1 MIPERRRRK
10 DDEDVDAWLMTFA
23 DMATLLLCFFIIL
36 FSMSSPDTTQFKKV
50 AEALRKEGFYNS
62 AIPTADPY
70 EQLKT
75 QLSLTLGASGFGQF
89 MAVSSKEDQ
98 VEVELSATSF
108 FEKGSAKFTKD
119 ALPMLTALVSQ
130 LEALKQEDVVIEI
143 EGHTD
148 DTPVNTKEFP
158 SNWELSTARAS
169 NVVRYLIAKGFS
181 AQKLKVVGYGS
192 SRPKAP
198 NRDSTGT
205 PIPSNQEL
213 NRRVV
218 VKLIKPE

>member
-23 DMATLLLCFFIIL
+23 DMATLLLCFFIIM

-50 AEALRKEGFYNS
+50 AEALRKEGFYSS
-62 AIPTADPY
+62 AIPTQDPY
-70 EQLKT
+70 ENLKT
-75 QLSLTLGASGFGQF
+75 QLSLALGASGYGDF
-89 MAVSSKEDQ
+89 MAVSSKENQ
-98 VEVELSATSF
+98 IEVELSATSF
-108 FEKGSAKFTKD
+108 FDAGSAKFTKD
-119 ALPMLTALVSQ
+119 ALPMLRAMVSQ
-130 LEALKQEDVVIEI
+130 LEAVKDEDVVIEV

-148 DTPVNTKEFP
+148 DTPPGKEFP

-181 AQKLKVVGYGS
+181 PYKLKVTGYGS
-192 SRPKAP
+192 SQPKAP

-218 VKLIKPE
+218 VKLVKPD